1 MLSEYGESTT
11 ASEAAFARRGHS
23 LASARNTLRYRGARS
38 NDTARRPSEQ
48 ATAPIVPDPAIGSTT
63 SSPGRVYRRTR
74 VETHRAGGEPLNDEA
89 PASGGPA
96 DWVGKAQAED

>member
-74 VETHRAGGEPLNDEA
+74 FETHRPGLTSLNDGA
-89 PASGGPA
+89 PPSRWPA
-96 DWVGKAQAED
+96 GVGE